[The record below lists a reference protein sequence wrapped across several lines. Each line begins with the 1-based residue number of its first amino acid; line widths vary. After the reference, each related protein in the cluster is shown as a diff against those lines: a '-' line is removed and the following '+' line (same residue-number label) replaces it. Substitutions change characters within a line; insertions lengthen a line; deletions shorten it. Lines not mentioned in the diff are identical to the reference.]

1 MKEPFIQ
8 SRFGRTITLPSRQSL
23 PLWLLMVAASFLA
36 ASCVNIAARPTAV
49 VDQST
54 PEIAVENLYRAFNTH
69 DSAMFRALIDPD
81 DPDRE
86 KLVQG
91 FEKLMASGIVYEQSD
106 LTMAIVES
114 TSDMTRVRAYF
125 RERITIDGELV
136 NDEDSGAE
144 LTLVARNGRWY
155 FNGLGQW
162 PPPGWIVEPIPV
174 PYATPQL
181 HQILEGVP

>member
-1 MKEPFIQ
+1 MFLV
-8 SRFGRTITLPSRQSL
+8 SVSL
-23 PLWLLMVAASFLA
+23 LA
-36 ASCVNIAARPTAV
+36 ASCSSAPTRPTVA

-54 PEIAVENLYRAFNTH
+54 PEIAVENLYKAFNTH